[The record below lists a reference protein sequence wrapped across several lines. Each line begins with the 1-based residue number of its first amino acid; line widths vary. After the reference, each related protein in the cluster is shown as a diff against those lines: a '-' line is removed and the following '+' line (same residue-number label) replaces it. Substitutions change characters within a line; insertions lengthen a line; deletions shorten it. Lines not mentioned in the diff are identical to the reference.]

1 MPADWEEI
9 EGAEHEGVKIVPQTI
24 PSRILRDDNGKVKG
38 IEYVM
43 AEMVEQDGGRPRPVL
58 LREVK
63 LFTNVIP

>member
-9 EGAEHEGVKIVPQTI
+9 EGAEHEGVKIVLQTI
-24 PSRILRDDNGKVKG
+24 PTRILRDDNGNVKG

-43 AEMVEQDGGRPRPVL
+43 VEMVEQDGGRPRPVL